1 MKIDPRYA
9 AIIEDW
15 ADDLA
20 PIVGR
25 PAAVIRETGLSV
37 EDFPHQELEIQFVD
51 ESSAR
56 FRFAFFVESQ
66 AKKAVAVFT
75 EHCGYFVLPIAGL
88 RIRADGGEYYE
99 GTRAALWA
107 GPCNRA

>member
-1 MKIDPRYA
+1 MNLDPRYA
-9 AIIEDW
+9 AIIREW

-20 PIVGR
+20 PVVGR
-25 PAAVIRETGLSV
+25 SAAEIREKGLLV

-56 FRFAFFVESQ
+56 FKFAFFVESQ

-88 RIRADGGEYYE
+88 KIRGGRNGPYE
-99 GTRAALWA
+99 GKLHR
-107 GPCNRA
+107 